1 MKRLLITLLLISPF
15 SFADWGDVYYCQMTS
30 NSTVTLEGQE
40 SDYTLEKFT
49 FKLDRTKNAMVFGK
63 GGPFDN
69 YEMELVRMIIDPSD
83 EKWRA
88 RDTVGHLNFT
98 GGKLLYAMVGIE
110 NINTISANCDKF

>member
-1 MKRLLITLLLISPF
+1 
-15 SFADWGDVYYCQMTS
+15 MTS

-88 RDTVGHLNFT
+88 RDTVGHLYFT

-110 NINTISANCDKF
+110 NINTVSANCDKF